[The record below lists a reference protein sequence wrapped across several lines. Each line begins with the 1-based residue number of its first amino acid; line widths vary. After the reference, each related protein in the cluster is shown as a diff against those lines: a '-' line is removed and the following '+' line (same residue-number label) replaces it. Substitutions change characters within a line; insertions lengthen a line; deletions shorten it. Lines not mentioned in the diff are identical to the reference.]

1 MKIRSLTE
9 ADYSQ
14 SLPMLQALHNLHVK
28 QFPEIFGMTAE
39 ALPMEEFH
47 SYLRGDIIYSVAAEA
62 ENGVLQGICL
72 AERREKTSED
82 PRWCSR
88 EFMYIKALYVS
99 EVFRGSGIG
108 RALAEEVARR
118 AHTSGIDR
126 VELDVM
132 MMADGAFGFYRR
144 IGFLPRASSMT
155 YRWNEKNEEEK
166 LI

>member
-9 ADYSQ
+9 TDYSQ
-14 SLPMLQALHNLHVK
+14 ALPMLQALHNLHVK
-28 QFPEIFGMTAE
+28 HYPEIFGMTAE

-47 SYLRGDIIYSVAAEA
+47 SYLRGGITYSVAAEA

-82 PRWCSR
+82 PRWHSR

-99 EVFRGSGIG
+99 EIFRGRGIG
-108 RALAEEVARR
+108 KALAEEVARR
-118 AHTSGIDR
+118 AHISGINR

-132 MMADGAFGFYRR
+132 MMSDGAFEFYRR
-144 IGFLPRASSMT
+144 IGFLPRACSMT
-155 YRWNEKNEEEK
+155 YQWNENNEEEK
-166 LI
+166 LV